1 MSMYLNTFG
10 QLKRRWQHSNYG
22 NLIFLPKCQRLHTY
36 LHTFYL
42 PTDNGKSLKR
52 RQLVD
57 TCKRY
62 FERTH
67 THADFYIHFLFG
79 ETAAVMYAVSRH
91 GWWSKK
97 GRKNYLFAIF
107 WHGMQTLPHL
117 YDFNFFSIVFV
128 FLFTFFITS
137 KIACHFV
144 SLLFAAAIFYC
155 CCHFIVLPCYLRFL
169 GTVTN
174 SRCFCCACTYY
185 Y

>member
-22 NLIFLPKCQRLHTY
+22 NLIFLPKCQGLHTY

-52 RQLVD
+52 RQLMD